1 MKILC
6 FNKLTSCI
14 PLCKYMQVEKRNI
27 LICYILAI
35 ENYFLNIIFRILIK
49 KKIVDGKNSFNLTHS
64 FFSHP
69 LMKIIQFLRLAASKI
84 AFKTWHLPHIHL
96 YISILDISI
105 YNYKSMYLQMFMH
118 SSGACSVYEC

>member
-1 MKILC
+1 MYSIMQIYAGREAEYINLLYSG
-6 FNKLTSCI
+6 NRKLF
-14 PLCKYMQVEKRNI
+14 LEY
-27 LICYILAI
+27 
-35 ENYFLNIIFRILIK
+35 YFSHFDK

-69 LMKIIQFLRLAASKI
+69 LMKIIQFLRLAAGKI